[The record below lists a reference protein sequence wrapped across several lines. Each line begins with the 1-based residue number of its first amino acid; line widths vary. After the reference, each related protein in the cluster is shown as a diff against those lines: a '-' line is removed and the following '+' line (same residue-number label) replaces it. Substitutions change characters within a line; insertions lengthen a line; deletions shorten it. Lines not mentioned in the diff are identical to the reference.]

1 VTERAIL
8 TRQRD
13 EVRRRVVDH
22 SPNDAGPAA
31 AGGPLRIA
39 LLSYR
44 SKPHCGGQGV
54 YVRHVSRE
62 LAKLGHHVE
71 VISGQPYPRLDAG
84 PELLEL
90 PSLDLYREPDPFR
103 IPRPR
108 EFRDWIDVLEFA
120 SMGTGGFPEP
130 LTFSLRAARLL
141 KQRLEDFDVVHD
153 NQTLGYGMTAIA
165 KAGLPLITTIHHP
178 VSVDRVV
185 EIENAPNLRQ
195 RLGKRRWY
203 SFTRMQGRVA
213 RRMTSIVTVS
223 TNSGADIVRDFKVSP
238 DVMRVVPIG
247 VDSTT
252 FRPPT
257 APRVPGRLVAV
268 SSSDSPIKGVK
279 VLLEAVA
286 KLRTGHDVELVVVGK
301 PNPDGPV
308 ARAVKDLNLADV
320 VRFVS
325 GLSDDG
331 IAELL
336 ASAEIAVVP
345 SLYEGFSIPAVEAMA
360 CATPLVATT
369 GGALPEVVGTDGKT
383 AVLVA
388 PGDPAE
394 LADALGALLDDAPRR
409 ASIGAAGR
417 RRVETSY
424 TWRAVAE
431 AMVEVYRDAIAR
443 SAANA
448 AATSK

>member
-1 VTERAIL
+1 MRCGN
-8 TRQRD
+8 
-13 EVRRRVVDH
+13 RVVDL
-22 SPNDAGPAA
+22 SSSVAPRSALDVAA
-31 AGGPLRIA
+31 SGSLRIA
-39 LLSYR
+39 ILSYR

-54 YVRHVSRE
+54 YVRHISRE
-62 LAKLGHHVE
+62 LSELGHHVE
-71 VISGQPYPRLDAG
+71 VISGQPYPLLDAG
-84 PELLEL
+84 PTLTEL

-103 IPRPR
+103 IPKPR
-108 EFRDWIDVLEFA
+108 EFRDWIDALEFA

-141 KQRLEDFDVVHD
+141 KRRLGDFDVVHD
-153 NQTLGYGMTAIA
+153 NQTLGYGMNSIA
-165 KAGLPLITTIHHP
+165 KAGLPLIATIHHP
-178 VSVDRVV
+178 CSVDRVV

-195 RLGKRRWY
+195 NLGKRRWY

-213 RRMTSIVTVS
+213 RRMSSIVTVS
-223 TNSGADIVRDFKVSP
+223 TNSAADIVRDYKVDP
-238 DVMRVVPIG
+238 AVMRIVPIG
-247 VDSTT
+247 VDTAT
-252 FRPPT
+252 FRPPS
-257 APRVPGRLVAV
+257 APRVPGRIVAV

-308 ARAVKDLNLADV
+308 SRAVTDLGLTDV

-325 GLSDDG
+325 GLSNDS

-360 CATPLVATT
+360 CATPLVATS
-369 GGALPEVVGTDGKT
+369 GGALPEVVGSDGTT
-383 AVLVA
+383 AVLVK

-394 LADALGALLDDAPRR
+394 LADALGALFDDDARR
-409 ASIGAAGR
+409 TAIGAAGR
-417 RRVETSY
+417 RRIETSF

-431 AMVEVYRDAIAR
+431 AMVEVYRDAIEAKSR
-443 SAANA
+443 A
-448 AATSK
+448 AATGRGN

>member
-1 VTERAIL
+1 
-8 TRQRD
+8 
-13 EVRRRVVDH
+13 VVDDFPED
-22 SPNDAGPAA
+22 S
-31 AGGPLRIA
+31 LRIA

-54 YVRHVSRE
+54 YVRHLSRE
-62 LAKLGHHVE
+62 LAELGHRVE

-108 EFRDWIDVLEFA
+108 EFRDWIDVLEFL

-141 KQRLEDFDVVHD
+141 KARIDDFDVVHD
-153 NQTLGYGMTAIA
+153 NQTLGYGMVSIA
-165 KAGLPLITTIHHP
+165 KAGIPLIATVHHP

-185 EIENAPNLRQ
+185 EIANAQGLRQ
-195 RLGKRRWY
+195 KLGKRRWY

-213 RRMTSIVTVS
+213 RQMTSIVTVS
-223 TNSGADIVRDFKVSP
+223 TNSGADIVRDFKVDP
-238 DVMRVVPIG
+238 DVMRTVPIG
-247 VDSTT
+247 VDTTT

-257 APRVPGRLVAV
+257 TPRVPGRIVAV

-308 ARAVKDLNLADV
+308 ARAVKDLNLADI

-331 IAELL
+331 IAELF

-360 CATPLVATT
+360 CATPLIATT
-369 GGALPEVVGTDGKT
+369 GGALPEVAGTDGKT

-388 PGDPAE
+388 PGDPAA
-394 LADALGALLDDAPRR
+394 LADALSELFDDDERR
-409 ASIGAAGR
+409 HAIGAAGR
-417 RRVETSY
+417 RRIETSY

-431 AMVEVYRDAIAR
+431 SMVEVYRDAIEKKRAGAPI
-443 SAANA
+443 AAPRDLA
-448 AATSK
+448 VTQA

>member
-1 VTERAIL
+1 
-8 TRQRD
+8 
-13 EVRRRVVDH
+13 
-22 SPNDAGPAA
+22 
-31 AGGPLRIA
+31 LRIA
-39 LLSYR
+39 ILSYR

-62 LAKLGHHVE
+62 LAELGHHVE
-71 VISGQPYPRLDAG
+71 VISGQPYPILDAG
-84 PELLEL
+84 PELHEL
-90 PSLDLYREPDPFR
+90 PSLDLYNDADPFR
-103 IPRPR
+103 VPKLR
-108 EFRDWIDVLEFA
+108 EFRDWIDALEFA

-141 KQRLEDFDVVHD
+141 KRRLAEFDVVHD
-153 NQTLGYGMTAIA
+153 NQTLGYGMNAIA
-165 KAGLPLITTIHHP
+165 RAGLPLIATIHHP
-178 VSVDRVV
+178 CSVDRVV

-195 RLGKRRWY
+195 NLGKRRWY

-213 RRMTSIVTVS
+213 RKMTSIVTVS
-223 TNSGADIVRDFKVSP
+223 TNSSSDIVRDYKVDP
-238 DVMRVVPIG
+238 AVMRIVPIG
-247 VDSTT
+247 VDTDT

-257 APRVPGRLVAV
+257 TPRVPGRIVTV

-286 KLRTGHDVELVVVGK
+286 KLRTGRDVELVVVGK

-308 ARAVKDLNLADV
+308 AKAVVDLGLGDV

-325 GLSDDG
+325 GLSNDA

-360 CATPLVATT
+360 CATPLIATT
-369 GGALPEVVGTDGKT
+369 GGAIPEVVGTDGTT
-383 AVLVA
+383 AVLVK
-388 PGDPAE
+388 PGDPAD
-394 LADALGALLDDAPRR
+394 LADALAALFDDDERR
-409 ASIGAAGR
+409 NAIGIAGR
-417 RRVETSY
+417 KRIETSY

-431 AMVEVYRDAIAR
+431 SMVEVYRDAIERQNRRRAQGGTS
-443 SAANA
+443 SAVVGG
-448 AATSK
+448 K

>member
-1 VTERAIL
+1 M
-8 TRQRD
+8 
-13 EVRRRVVDH
+13 
-22 SPNDAGPAA
+22 
-31 AGGPLRIA
+31 RIA

-54 YVRHVSRE
+54 YVRHVTRE
-62 LAKLGHHVE
+62 LVELGHHVE
-71 VISGQPYPRLDAG
+71 VISGQPYPVLDPG
-84 PELLEL
+84 PELYEL

-103 IPRPR
+103 VPRPR
-108 EFRDWIDVLEFA
+108 EFRDWIDLLEFA

-141 KQRLEDFDVVHD
+141 KRRIADFDVVHD
-153 NQTLGYGMTAIA
+153 NQTLGYGMTSIA
-165 KAGLPLITTIHHP
+165 KAGLPLIATIHHP
-178 VSVDRVV
+178 CSVDRVV
-185 EIENAPNLRQ
+185 EIANAPNLRQ

-203 SFTRMQGRVA
+203 RFTRMQARVA
-213 RRMTSIVTVS
+213 RQMSSIVTVS
-223 TNSGADIVRDFKVSP
+223 SNSAADIVRDFKVNP

-247 VDSTT
+247 VDTAT
-252 FRPPT
+252 FHPPS

-286 KLRTGHDVELVVVGK
+286 KVRTGHDVELVVVGK

-308 ARAVKDLNLADV
+308 ARAVTDLNLGDA

-325 GLSDDG
+325 GLSNDG

-360 CATPLVATT
+360 CATPLIATT
-369 GGALPEVVGTDGKT
+369 GGALPEVVGTDGST
-383 AVLVA
+383 AVLVK
-388 PGDPAE
+388 PGDPAD
-394 LADALGALLDDAPRR
+394 LADALDALLDDDARR

-417 RRVETSY
+417 RRIETSY

-431 AMVEVYRDAIAR
+431 SMVEVYRGAIEQVAKAAR
-443 SAANA
+443 ASAATA
-448 AATSK
+448 

>member
-1 VTERAIL
+1 M
-8 TRQRD
+8 
-13 EVRRRVVDH
+13 
-22 SPNDAGPAA
+22 
-31 AGGPLRIA
+31 RIA

-62 LAKLGHHVE
+62 LAELGHHVE
-71 VISGQPYPRLDAG
+71 VISGQPYPILDAG
-84 PELLEL
+84 PHLTEL
-90 PSLDLYREPDPFR
+90 PSLDLYADEDPFR
-103 IPRPR
+103 VPNWR
-108 EFRDWIDVLEFA
+108 EFRDWIDLVEFA

-130 LTFSLRAARLL
+130 LTFSLRAARML
-141 KQRLEDFDVVHD
+141 KRRLADFDVVHD
-153 NQTLGYGMTAIA
+153 NQTLGYGMNGIA
-165 KAGLPLITTIHHP
+165 KAGLPLIATIHHP
-178 VSVDRVV
+178 CSVDRVV

-195 RLGKRRWY
+195 NLGKRRWY

-213 RRMTSIVTVS
+213 RKMSSIVTVS
-223 TNSGADIVRDFKVSP
+223 TNSASDIVRDYKVDP
-238 DVMRVVPIG
+238 DVMRIVPIG
-247 VDSTT
+247 VDTTT

-257 APRVPGRLVAV
+257 APRVPGRIVAV

-279 VLLEAVA
+279 ILLEAVA

-308 ARAVKDLNLADV
+308 SRAVVDLNLGDT

-325 GLSDDG
+325 GLSNDG
-331 IAELL
+331 IAELF

-360 CATPLVATT
+360 CATPLIATT
-369 GGALPEVVGTDGKT
+369 GGALPEVAGTDGST
-383 AVLVA
+383 AVLVK

-394 LADALGALLDDAPRR
+394 LADALSALFDDADRR
-409 ASIGAAGR
+409 QAIGLAGR

-431 AMVEVYRDAIAR
+431 SMVEVYRDAIERTASQR
-443 SAANA
+443 VQRDGKA
-448 AATSK
+448 

>member
-1 VTERAIL
+1 M
-8 TRQRD
+8 
-13 EVRRRVVDH
+13 VDDFPED
-22 SPNDAGPAA
+22 S
-31 AGGPLRIA
+31 LRIA

-54 YVRHVSRE
+54 YVRHLSRE
-62 LAKLGHHVE
+62 LAELGHRVE

-108 EFRDWIDVLEFA
+108 EFRDWIDVLEFL

-141 KQRLEDFDVVHD
+141 KARIDDFDVVHD
-153 NQTLGYGMTAIA
+153 NQTLGYGMVSIA
-165 KAGLPLITTIHHP
+165 KAGIPLIATVHHP

-185 EIENAPNLRQ
+185 EIANAQGLRQ
-195 RLGKRRWY
+195 KLGKRRWY

-213 RRMTSIVTVS
+213 RQMTSIVTVS
-223 TNSGADIVRDFKVSP
+223 TNSGADIVRDFKVDP
-238 DVMRVVPIG
+238 DVMRTVPIG
-247 VDSTT
+247 VDTTT

-257 APRVPGRLVAV
+257 TPRVPGRIVAV

-308 ARAVKDLNLADV
+308 ARAVKDLNLADI

-331 IAELL
+331 IAELF

-360 CATPLVATT
+360 CATPLIATT
-369 GGALPEVVGTDGKT
+369 GGALPEVAGTDGKT

-388 PGDPAE
+388 PGDPAA
-394 LADALGALLDDAPRR
+394 LADALSELFDDDERR
-409 ASIGAAGR
+409 HAIGAAGR
-417 RRVETSY
+417 RRIETSY

-431 AMVEVYRDAIAR
+431 SMVEVYRDAIEKKRAGAPI
-443 SAANA
+443 AAPRDLA
-448 AATSK
+448 VTQA